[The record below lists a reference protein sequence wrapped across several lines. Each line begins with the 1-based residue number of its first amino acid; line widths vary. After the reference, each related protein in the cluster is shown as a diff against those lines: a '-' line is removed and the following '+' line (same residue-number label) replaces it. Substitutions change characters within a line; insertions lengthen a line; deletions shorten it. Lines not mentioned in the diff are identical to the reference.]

1 MTITDTELENELARR
16 NLEEQMLLAEP
27 QESSIKVVTEAV
39 GPTLLFNVCIEGMP
53 VSAVVDSG
61 AQSTVLS

>member
-39 GPTLLFNVCIEGMP
+39 GPLLFNVCIEGMP